1 MNGSLDDH
9 ENEFKRSKKVQEKI
23 DKIIMKKTNITKQML
38 NKWYK
43 EGDKFIDYEDALKL
57 GLIEPDEEEEKNEE
71 E

>member
-1 MNGSLDDH
+1 MNVSLDDH

-57 GLIEPDEEEEKNEE
+57 GLIEPDEEEEENEE